1 MSVSAHPS
9 SLELSK
15 VLAIRAEMERAAAR
29 DWEAT
34 QHLIHALD
42 QCGETGAAELLA
54 KLRDRAENYRDL
66 AYRFYLPCD
75 RKGWTQDA
83 IAYNSLILSWPE
95 MNRLVSQYASNQD
108 QSIQTTL
115 NVST

>member
-1 MSVSAHPS
+1 M
-9 SLELSK
+9 
-15 VLAIRAEMERAAAR
+15 LAIRAEMERAAAR

-34 QHLIHALD
+34 QPLIHALD
-42 QCGETGAAELLA
+42 QRGETGVAELLA

-66 AYRFYLPCD
+66 AYRLYMLCD

-95 MNRLVSQYASNQD
+95 MNRLVSQYASSQD
-108 QSIQTTL
+108 QGQSTQTAL
-115 NVST
+115 NLSP